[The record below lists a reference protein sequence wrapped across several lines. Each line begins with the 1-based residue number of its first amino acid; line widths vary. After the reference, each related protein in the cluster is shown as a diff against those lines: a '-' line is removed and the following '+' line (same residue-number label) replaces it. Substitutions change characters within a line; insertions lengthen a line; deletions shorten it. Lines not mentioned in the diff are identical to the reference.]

1 MALVIEN
8 AAKNAMLQG
17 LVSKLNAGTNSTLSI
32 YVGAT
37 LAVELVLTNPVELS
51 VTGGVLTFNVPPEAL
66 AISSGTPT
74 EARISDASGVLMITL
89 PASLITLDKDKIY
102 QGGYVGVTSIR
113 FSI

>member
-1 MALVIEN
+1 MILSN

-17 LVSKLNAGTNSTLSI
+17 LANKLNVGANSLLSV

-37 LAVELVLTNPVELS
+37 LAVELTLNNPVELS
-51 VTGGVLTFNVPPEAL
+51 ITGGVLTFNVPPQAL
-66 AISSGTPT
+66 AIASGIPT
-74 EARISDASGVLMITL
+74 EARMLDASGALIATL

-102 QGGYVGVTSIR
+102 QGGYVGIQSIK

>member
-1 MALVIEN
+1 MVLTDD
-8 AAKNAMLQG
+8 AKNAMLQG
-17 LVSKLNAGTNSTLSI
+17 LANKLNAGSNSLLSV

-51 VTGGVLTFNVPPEAL
+51 ITGGVLTFNVPPQAL
-66 AISSGTPT
+66 AVASGVPT
-74 EARISDASGVLMITL
+74 EVKILDASGFLMVTL

>member
-1 MALVIEN
+1 MALVIEDV
-8 AAKNAMLQG
+8 AKNAMLQG
-17 LVSKLNAGTNSTLSI
+17 LADKLNVGTNSLLSI

-51 VTGGVLTFNVPPEAL
+51 ITGGVLTFKVPPQAL
-66 AISSGTPT
+66 AIASGIPT
-74 EARISDASGVLMITL
+74 EGRILDASGTLIATL